1 MNSKPSPWQIFV
13 AQLNNYMSKVL
24 LGLSGLSL
32 LAGKP
37 GNALLGSGVL
47 LANTALAVL
56 QEIALK
62 INGNIHRLY
71 PPAARVIR
79 GGKPLALPTPELVP
93 GDLLLLM
100 AGDKVPADVG
110 LVESK
115 GLIVE
120 EATLTGEAG
129 ACFQRSR
136 QYGKYGEIVYGYK
149 GAGRHRPSHRRA
161 HRTQHPNGYN
171 RTAGRG

>member
-79 GGKPLALPTPELVP
+79 GGGKPLALPTPELVP
-93 GDLLLLM
+93 GGI
-100 AGDKVPADVG
+100 AA
-110 LVESK
+110 
-115 GLIVE
+115 
-120 EATLTGEAG
+120 A
-129 ACFQRSR
+129 
-136 QYGKYGEIVYGYK
+136 YGG
-149 GAGRHRPSHRRA
+149 
-161 HRTQHPNGYN
+161 
-171 RTAGRG
+171 

>member
-71 PPAARVIR
+71 PP
-79 GGKPLALPTPELVP
+79 
-93 GDLLLLM
+93 
-100 AGDKVPADVG
+100 
-110 LVESK
+110 
-115 GLIVE
+115 
-120 EATLTGEAG
+120 
-129 ACFQRSR
+129 
-136 QYGKYGEIVYGYK
+136 
-149 GAGRHRPSHRRA
+149 RRA
-161 HRTQHPNGYN
+161 GNQ
-171 RTAGRG
+171 GRETSCPANSGTGPGGFAAAYGG